1 MMFPAIAGI
10 RDEHI
15 IEDHRAQPDQDQ
27 LSYIPNTKC
36 CIEPI
41 GFQRLPMRAI
51 LIGER
56 RHILAKDVAKESKLE
71 TFVQRVG
78 GDNHVLVGLKN

>member
-1 MMFPAIAGI
+1 MMFPTIAGI

-15 IEDHRAQPDQDQ
+15 IEDHRAQPDQEQ
-27 LSYIPNTKC
+27 LSHIPNTKRRV
-36 CIEPI
+36 EAI
-41 GFQRLPMRAI
+41 GFQRLPVRAI
-51 LIGER
+51 LIGQR